1 MSLALRDQF
10 NSSKAGLYE
19 LAFRAATTPLAFAA
33 WSGGELCVQRVNE
46 AFARLFHLPLDQPH
60 LRPLRQVFR
69 GASSEQVRRAVRQC
83 LWDGDPAKFRIAH
96 GSTSEFT
103 ILEVEVQRVAGE
115 GEYCAIISALEVRSP
130 LALASLG
137 EAGVLAEIGALS
149 RGLVYIHDVPRG
161 AIRCGAHPVLE
172 RLGITAG
179 TMPAIDAM
187 HLIEPADHK
196 VLGQLMK
203 KLLASADGEV
213 VEAVC
218 RVRDVNGDT
227 LWANVRSQVFARTP
241 DGQVQ
246 RILGVATDET
256 EHYTYEAEIAAAAN
270 ALAHA
275 ELNERRR
282 IGRELHDSTSQLL
295 VAARLGLNRL
305 VVQER
310 LGEEALRVLED
321 ARQAIEDAQREI
333 RNFSFVLHPPS
344 LVEEGLEESLRI
356 FVAGF
361 ARRTGI
367 DISVEVPRG
376 GWRLPF
382 TTQVALFRVA
392 QEALMNVYRHAQAE
406 NAVVRLKHKGRRIVL
421 EVEDDGVG
429 MPGAEGE
436 ARPEGVGI
444 SGMRARMVQVGGAF
458 DLLAGETGV
467 LVRASVAHELRPRH
481 KPSPRSAAPAVR
493 RRVVNEG
500 YRRNEGYLGNKGFA

>member
-10 NSSKAGLYE
+10 HQPKAGLYE
-19 LAFRAATTPLAFAA
+19 LAFRTATTPLAFAA
-33 WSGGELCVQRVNE
+33 WSGGELCAQRVNE
-46 AFARLFHLPLDQPH
+46 AFARLFHLPPDEPH
-60 LRPLRQVFR
+60 GRPLRQIFR

-115 GEYCAIISALEVRSP
+115 GEYCALISALEVRSP
-130 LALASLG
+130 LALATLG

-161 AIRCGAHPVLE
+161 TIRCGAHPVLD
-172 RLGITAG
+172 RLGVTAG
-179 TMPAIDAM
+179 TMSAMDAM

-196 VLGQLMK
+196 VLAKIMKQLH
-203 KLLASADGEV
+203 AAADGEV
-213 VEAVC
+213 VQGVC
-218 RVRDVNGDT
+218 RVRDLNGET
-227 LWANVRSQVFARTP
+227 MWASVRSQVFARTP
-241 DGQVQ
+241 DGEVQ

-256 EHYTYEAEIAAAAN
+256 EHYTYEAEIEAAAN

-305 VVQER
+305 AVQER
-310 LGEEALRVLED
+310 LDEDALRVLED

-333 RNFSFVLHPPS
+333 RNFSYVLHPPS

-367 DISVEVPRG
+367 DISVEVARG

-382 TTQVALFRVA
+382 TVKVALFRVA
-392 QEALMNVYRHAQAE
+392 QEALMNVYRHAQAA
-406 NAVVRLKHKGRRIVL
+406 NAVVRLKHKDRRIVL
-421 EVEDDGVG
+421 EIEDDGIG
-429 MPGAEGE
+429 MPDVEGE

-458 DLLAGETGV
+458 DLLAGSEGV

-481 KPSPRSAAPAVR
+481 KPARSTAPAVR
-493 RRVVNEG
+493 RRLASEGFIGNEG
-500 YRRNEGYLGNKGFA
+500 FA